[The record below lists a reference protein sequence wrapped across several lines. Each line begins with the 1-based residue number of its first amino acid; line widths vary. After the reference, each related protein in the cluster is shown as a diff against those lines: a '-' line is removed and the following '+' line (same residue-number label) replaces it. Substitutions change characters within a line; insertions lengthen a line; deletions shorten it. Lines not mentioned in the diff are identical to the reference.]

1 MIGGERMK
9 INNINNKY
17 INYNNGNTKP
27 LKNEEP
33 VKNSKNY
40 DVIEI
45 RKNKANEVNSINNS
59 KLNNIDEIKKDI
71 LDEINKETSTEKINR
86 IKEQIKNNVY
96 NLDVDKIVNKLLD

>member
-1 MIGGERMK
+1 MK

-27 LKNEEP
+27 VKNDEP
-33 VKNSKNY
+33 VKSSKNF

-45 RKNKANEVNSINNS
+45 RKNKANEVNTIPNNKS
-59 KLNNIDEIKKDI
+59 NNIDEIKKDI
-71 LDEINKETSTEKINR
+71 VDEISKETKNEKINK

-96 NLDVDKIVNKLLD
+96 NIDVDKIINKLLD